1 VENFAKV
8 HDDSSNP
15 SPQPDAA
22 VTSLAQPMATPSQL
36 QPGQIVEN
44 HYKVLSIIAS
54 GGFGSVYKVRD
65 ILLKKTFALKTLHPV
80 VASET
85 TMLRL
90 RKEAQAASM
99 LDHPNLV
106 RAINFGMIDHCQ
118 PFLVMEFVEGPTLAQ
133 HLKQH
138 ARIPWQSALQIFI
151 PVCFAMAYAHDQG
164 VIHRD
169 IKPSNIILAG
179 DVSASNFIPKVVDF
193 GIAKLQFGDESEALS
208 LTKTGEIFGTPLY
221 MSPEQ
226 CAGTGVDSRS
236 DIYALGC
243 VLFEALTG
251 APPFKGNTQLETM
264 MQHTTGKAPSLK
276 EASLGLEFPEA
287 LEKLVTRMLAK
298 DSRDRYQ
305 SFMDVANDLLLL
317 QKGDLNQMRVI
328 AVPARSVSAEKMK
341 VPELWLYVCLGVIFG
356 GSLVYVLEEM
366 RIPKTMPETQLRQN
380 KQPDEGK
387 TGTLPLPAAEDIDQ
401 SQANSNDPET
411 ITKLAEIYKQAHE
424 YAQEEAARKRVL
436 ALTQKESGPNQQA
449 DVVNALNALA
459 DYYQRHHKWAEEET
473 ARKRTLAI
481 DCKVLDAN
489 HPDVVKS
496 LNKLADCYE
505 HEGKYTDAELLF
517 KQALSI
523 TEKAVGRDHQDVATF
538 LICIADCY
546 RHQSKYAE
554 AVPLYKR
561 ALAIREKAFGLEHQ
575 KVADCLIPLAD
586 CYTHDNNSG
595 KAESLFKRALT
606 ITENVSGK
614 DHADVAGCL
623 NYLAACYTRRGN
635 YEEAEALYQRA
646 LTIRERAFGRDNPD
660 DAVYLLCLAECYTHG
675 GKYAEAEALYQR
687 ALAIRKKAVGPND
700 PTVVDCL
707 IPMANCLY
715 GDHRKYSEAEPLYRQ
730 ALAIKEKT
738 GGRNSKEA
746 AFCLVCIA
754 DCCTFQRRYAEAE
767 PLYKR
772 ALAINEK
779 ALGPNSHAV
788 AEILNGLASCF
799 AKQGRLTE
807 AIQLR
812 QRILLIQSKTD
823 QKYGHI
829 KTAAGR
835 AR

>member
-1 VENFAKV
+1 VDNFAKL
-8 HDDSSNP
+8 HDDLSNP

-22 VTSLAQPMATPSQL
+22 VTSFAQPMATPSQL
-36 QPGQIVEN
+36 QPGQVVEN
-44 HYKVLSIIAS
+44 QYKVLSIIAS

-80 VASET
+80 IVSET

-106 RAINFGMIDHCQ
+106 RAINFGLIDHCQ

-151 PVCFAMAYAHDQG
+151 PICFAMGYAHDQG

-179 DVSASNFIPKVVDF
+179 DVNASNFIPKVVDF
-193 GIAKLQFGDESEALS
+193 GIAKLQFGDESEALT

-243 VLFEALTG
+243 VLFESLTG
-251 APPFKGNTQLETM
+251 APPFKGSTSLETM

-328 AVPARSVSAEKMK
+328 AVPARSISNEQLKK
-341 VPELWLYVCLGVIFG
+341 PDLLLSCLVVVMSIIFG
-356 GSLVYVLEEM
+356 GILVYVFDDM
-366 RIPKTMPETQLRQN
+366 VRIPKILEGAHKPQN
-380 KQPDEGK
+380 QQSDEAK
-387 TGTLPLPAAEDIDQ
+387 VGTIPSDKDIEQ
-401 SQANSNDPET
+401 SQANSNEPAT
-411 ITKLAEIYKQAHE
+411 IAKLAENHQKNHE
-424 YAQEEAARKRVL
+424 YVEEEAARKRVL
-436 ALTQKESGPNQQA
+436 AITQNESGPNQQA

-459 DYYQRHHKWAEEET
+459 DFYERQHRWAEAAT
-473 ARKRTLAI
+473 ARKRSLAI
-481 DCKVLDAN
+481 DEKVLGEN
-489 HPDVVKS
+489 HPNVITS
-496 LNKLADCYE
+496 LERLADCYQ
-505 HEGKYTDAELLF
+505 HQGNYADAELVF
-517 KQALSI
+517 KQALAI
-523 TEKAVGRDHQDVATF
+523 RQKAVGRDHPDVAIY
-538 LICIADCY
+538 LIAIADCY

-554 AVPLYKR
+554 AEPLYKH
-561 ALAIREKAFGLEHQ
+561 ALAIRQKAFGLDHQ
-575 KVADCLIPLAD
+575 DVASCLIKLAD
-586 CYTHDNNSG
+586 CYSLQD
-595 KAESLFKRALT
+595 KYREAEALYKRALT

-623 NYLAACYTRRGN
+623 NYLAG
-635 YEEAEALYQRA
+635 
-646 LTIRERAFGRDNPD
+646 
-660 DAVYLLCLAECYTHG
+660 CYTHQ

-687 ALAIRKKAVGPND
+687 ALKIRETAFGRDNPDDAAYLLCLADCYTHRGKYAEAEAQYKHALAIRERAVGPNH
-700 PTVVDCL
+700 PTLVDCL

-715 GDHRKYSEAEPLYRQ
+715 TDRGKYSEAEPLYKQ
-730 ALAIKEKT
+730 ALAIKERAV
-738 GGRNSKEA
+738 GRNSQDA
-746 AFCLVCIA
+746 AFCLSRIA
-754 DCCTFQRRYAEAE
+754 GCCALQGRYAEAE
-767 PLYKR
+767 PLYER
-772 ALAINEK
+772 ALAIREK
-779 ALGPNSHAV
+779 APGPNSLYI
-788 AEILNGLASCF
+788 AEILNGLAGCF
-799 AKQGRLTE
+799 AKQGKLAE
-807 AIQLR
+807 AEQLR
-812 QRILLIQSKTD
+812 RRIRLIQFKAPSN
-823 QKYGHI
+823 
-829 KTAAGR
+829 R
-835 AR
+835 